1 MEIQPENPTLEVV
14 RFRGHSSLIFNCRC
28 LCKVRSKKIP
38 HNRCSVCQGKK
49 HPCHKKL
56 GKYYS
61 GNTTQNLRALYKCIN
76 AKSIVE

>member
-1 MEIQPENPTLEVV
+1 MEIQPENLTLEVV

-38 HNRCSVCQGKK
+38 HNRFSVCQGKK